1 MFWGREGI
9 GAMTAKA
16 AEMDTAG
23 KIVPKKKRSFM
34 ERMRGNW
41 DLLLF
46 CLPGIVLTIV
56 YHYIPIYGVQIAFR
70 NYKAKKGIW
79 GSDWVGLKNF
89 ARFFNGADWFV
100 LVRNTLFL
108 SLYSLAAGFPVAVIL
123 ALMLNSFRHK
133 RYRKVIQAVTYA
145 PNFISTIVM
154 CGMLI
159 LFLSPRV
166 GVVNNVIRALGGET
180 INFMAEVSMWRHIYV
195 WSGVWQGMGWS
206 SVIYFAALAG
216 VSPEYHEAAIVD
228 GATKFQR
235 VLHIDLPF
243 LAPTMTMLLI
253 MNMGSILSVGFE
265 KAYALQNDLNLPVS
279 DIIAT
284 YTYRYGII
292 KSDISYSSAVGL
304 MNSLVNSVL
313 LITVNYITGK
323 LSDNALF

>member
-1 MFWGREGI
+1 
-9 GAMTAKA
+9 MTVHAV
-16 AEMDTAG
+16 TS
-23 KIVPKKKRSFM
+23 KKKRSFLQ
-34 ERMRGNW
+34 RMRGNW
-41 DLLLF
+41 DLLFF
-46 CLPGIVLTIV
+46 CLPGIVFTII

-70 NYKAKKGIW
+70 NYKMKKGIW

-89 ARFFNGADWFV
+89 AKFFNSADWFV
-100 LVRNTLFL
+100 LVRNTLYL

-235 VLHIDLPF
+235 VLYIDLPF

-253 MNMGSILSVGFE
+253 MNMGSVLSVGFE

-284 YTYRYGII
+284 YTYRRGII
-292 KSDISYSSAVGL
+292 DRDISYSSAVGL

-313 LITVNYITGK
+313 LITVNFITGK

>member
-1 MFWGREGI
+1 MKISKKMKEADPGYQLSLNTQKGFKGFLSRF
-9 GAMTAKA
+9 AKNFRRDWQLHL
-16 AEMDTAG
+16 M
-23 KIVPKKKRSFM
+23 
-34 ERMRGNW
+34 
-41 DLLLF
+41 LLF
-46 CLPGIVLTIV
+46 PVV
-56 YHYIPIYGVQIAFR
+56 YMFIFHYIPIYGVQIAFR
-70 NYKAKKGIW
+70 NYKAKHGIV
-79 GSDWVGLKNF
+79 GSDWVGLRNF
-89 ARFFNGADWFV
+89 IRFFNGADWLV
-100 LVRNTLFL
+100 LVRNTLIL
-108 SLYSLAAGFPVAVIL
+108 SAYSLAAGFPVAVIL

-145 PNFISTIVM
+145 PNFISTVVM

-166 GVVNNVIRALGGET
+166 GVVNNVIRAMGGET
-180 INFMAEVSMWRHIYV
+180 INFMSEISMWRHIYV

-243 LAPTMTMLLI
+243 LTPTMTMLLI

-265 KAYALQNDLNLPVS
+265 KVYALQNDLNLPVS

-304 MNSLVNSVL
+304 MNSLVNSIM

>member
-1 MFWGREGI
+1 
-9 GAMTAKA
+9 MTVNAV
-16 AEMDTAG
+16 T
-23 KIVPKKKRSFM
+23 PKKKRSFLQ
-34 ERMRGNW
+34 RMRGNW
-41 DLLLF
+41 DLLFF
-46 CLPGIVLTIV
+46 CLPGIVLTII

-70 NYKAKKGIW
+70 NYKMKKGIW

-89 ARFFNGADWFV
+89 AKFFNSADWFV
-100 LVRNTLFL
+100 LVRNTLYL

-235 VLHIDLPF
+235 VLYIDLPF

-253 MNMGSILSVGFE
+253 MNMGSVLSVGFE
-265 KAYALQNDLNLPVS
+265 KAYALQNELNLPVS

-284 YTYRYGII
+284 YTYRRGII
-292 KSDISYSSAVGL
+292 DRDISYSSAVGL

-313 LITVNYITGK
+313 LISVNFITGK

>member
-1 MFWGREGI
+1 
-9 GAMTAKA
+9 MTVNAV
-16 AEMDTAG
+16 T
-23 KIVPKKKRSFM
+23 PKKKRSFLQ
-34 ERMRGNW
+34 RMRGNW
-41 DLLLF
+41 DLLFF
-46 CLPGIVLTIV
+46 CLPGIVLTII

-70 NYKAKKGIW
+70 NYKMKKGIW

-89 ARFFNGADWFV
+89 AKFFNSADWFV
-100 LVRNTLFL
+100 LVRNTLYL

-166 GVVNNVIRALGGET
+166 GVVNNVIRAMGGET

-235 VLHIDLPF
+235 VLYIDLPF

-253 MNMGSILSVGFE
+253 MNMGSVLSVGFE
-265 KAYALQNDLNLPVS
+265 KAYALQNELNLPVS

-284 YTYRYGII
+284 YTYRRGII
-292 KSDISYSSAVGL
+292 DRDISYSSAVGL

-313 LITVNYITGK
+313 LITVNFITGK

>member
-1 MFWGREGI
+1 
-9 GAMTAKA
+9 MTVNAV
-16 AEMDTAG
+16 T
-23 KIVPKKKRSFM
+23 PKKKRSFLQ
-34 ERMRGNW
+34 RMRGNW
-41 DLLLF
+41 DLLFF
-46 CLPGIVLTIV
+46 CLPGIVLTII

-70 NYKAKKGIW
+70 NYKMKKGIW

-89 ARFFNGADWFV
+89 AKFFNSADWFV
-100 LVRNTLFL
+100 LVRNTLYL

-235 VLHIDLPF
+235 VLYIDLPF

-253 MNMGSILSVGFE
+253 MNMGSVLSVGFE

-284 YTYRYGII
+284 YTYRRGII
-292 KSDISYSSAVGL
+292 DRDISYSSAVGL

-313 LITVNYITGK
+313 LISVNFITGK

>member
-1 MFWGREGI
+1 
-9 GAMTAKA
+9 MTVNAV
-16 AEMDTAG
+16 T
-23 KIVPKKKRSFM
+23 PKKKRSFLQ
-34 ERMRGNW
+34 RMRGNW
-41 DLLLF
+41 DLLFF
-46 CLPGIVLTIV
+46 CLPGFVFTII

-70 NYKAKKGIW
+70 NYKMKKGIW

-89 ARFFNGADWFV
+89 AKFFNSADWFV
-100 LVRNTLFL
+100 LVRNTLYL

-235 VLHIDLPF
+235 VLYIDLPF

-253 MNMGSILSVGFE
+253 MNMGSVLSVGFE

-284 YTYRYGII
+284 YTYRRGII
-292 KSDISYSSAVGL
+292 DRDISYSSAVGL

-313 LITVNYITGK
+313 LITVNFITGK

>member
-1 MFWGREGI
+1 
-9 GAMTAKA
+9 MTVNAV
-16 AEMDTAG
+16 T
-23 KIVPKKKRSFM
+23 PKKKRSFLQ
-34 ERMRGNW
+34 RMRGNW
-41 DLLLF
+41 DLLFF
-46 CLPGIVLTIV
+46 CLPGIVLTII

-70 NYKAKKGIW
+70 NYKMKKGIW

-89 ARFFNGADWFV
+89 AKFFNSADWFV
-100 LVRNTLFL
+100 LVRNTLYL

-166 GVVNNVIRALGGET
+166 GVVNNVIRAMGGET

-235 VLHIDLPF
+235 VLYIDLPF

-253 MNMGSILSVGFE
+253 MNMGSVLSVGFE
-265 KAYALQNDLNLPVS
+265 KVYALQNALNLPVS

-284 YTYRYGII
+284 YTYRRGII
-292 KSDISYSSAVGL
+292 DRDISYSSAVGL

-313 LITVNYITGK
+313 LITVNFITGR

>member
-1 MFWGREGI
+1 
-9 GAMTAKA
+9 MTVNAV
-16 AEMDTAG
+16 T
-23 KIVPKKKRSFM
+23 PKKKRSFLQ
-34 ERMRGNW
+34 RMKGNW
-41 DLLLF
+41 DLLFF
-46 CLPGIVLTIV
+46 CLPGIVLTII

-70 NYKAKKGIW
+70 NYKMKKGIW

-89 ARFFNGADWFV
+89 AKFFNSADWFV
-100 LVRNTLFL
+100 LVRNTLYL

-133 RYRKVIQAVTYA
+133 KYRKVIQAVTYA

-235 VLHIDLPF
+235 VLYIDLPF

-253 MNMGSILSVGFE
+253 MNMGSVLSVGFE
-265 KAYALQNDLNLPVS
+265 KAYALQNALNLPVS

-284 YTYRYGII
+284 YTYRRGII
-292 KSDISYSSAVGL
+292 DRDISYSSAVGL

-313 LITVNYITGK
+313 LISVNFITGK

>member
-1 MFWGREGI
+1 M
-9 GAMTAKA
+9 AVDAVT
-16 AEMDTAG
+16 
-23 KIVPKKKRSFM
+23 PKKKRSFLQ
-34 ERMRGNW
+34 RMQGNW

-46 CLPGIVLTIV
+46 CLPGIVLTVI

-70 NYKAKKGIW
+70 NYKMKKGIW

-89 ARFFNGADWFV
+89 AKFFNSADWFV
-100 LVRNTLFL
+100 LVRNTLYL

-166 GVVNNVIRALGGET
+166 GVVNNVIRAMGGET

-235 VLHIDLPF
+235 VLYIDLPF

-253 MNMGSILSVGFE
+253 MNMGSVLSVGFE

-284 YTYRYGII
+284 YTYRRGII
-292 KSDISYSSAVGL
+292 DRDISYSSAVGL

-313 LITVNYITGK
+313 LITVNFITGK

>member
-1 MFWGREGI
+1 
-9 GAMTAKA
+9 MTVNAV
-16 AEMDTAG
+16 T
-23 KIVPKKKRSFM
+23 PKKKRSFLQ
-34 ERMRGNW
+34 RMQGNW
-41 DLLLF
+41 DLLFF
-46 CLPGIVLTIV
+46 CLPGIVLTII

-70 NYKAKKGIW
+70 NYKMKKGIW

-89 ARFFNGADWFV
+89 AKFFNSADWFV
-100 LVRNTLFL
+100 LVRNTLYL

-235 VLHIDLPF
+235 VLYIDLPF

-253 MNMGSILSVGFE
+253 MNMGSVLSVGFE

-284 YTYRYGII
+284 YTYRRGII
-292 KSDISYSSAVGL
+292 DRDISYSSAVGL

-313 LITVNYITGK
+313 LITVNFITGK